1 MAILKSSSVD
11 SDASATIMSFLP
23 EEIDLGDDL
32 LAEIIVRLPLDSVA
46 RSRGVSK
53 NWCAA
58 ISDGYLR
65 RRLPLHM
72 SMICFPDND
81 NDDPFGG
88 GGGSRPVFACAA
100 EGRRLEGRD
109 LGFFPL
115 HERAVVCDG
124 CNGLLLCRDPGT
136 FDFYV
141 VSPVTRS
148 WAAIPRPA
156 KDARLSLLA
165 FDPFGIGTSY
175 PPQQHYHVINF
186 TGWRERGAAV
196 EVFSSATRAWTA
208 HEAEFGGVAAGSLS
222 GASLHCHDG
231 AVYFLASDPDCVVRM
246 DLAAG
251 LACTVLALPDPADGE
266 GRVAH
271 SGGRLHYVCSD
282 GELLRVWALE
292 DVVQPSPATAPRQ
305 QEWRL
310 KHAVRVGEVVEGGND
325 GGEVRFLAMHPE
337 KDAAVYLWSPW
348 KVVEYDLSKREVTG
362 AAWEFGKGARN
373 RVAKTWLVPSSCY
386 LSDGLADGP
395 VAR

>member
-11 SDASATIMSFLP
+11 SDASATITSFLP
-23 EEIDLGDDL
+23 DEVHLGDDL

-53 NWCAA
+53 HWCAA

-65 RRLPLHM
+65 GRLPLHM

-81 NDDPFGG
+81 DPLGG

-100 EGRRLEGRD
+100 EGGRLEGRD

-124 CNGLLLCRDPGT
+124 CNGLLLCRDSGT
-136 FDFYV
+136 LDFYV

-148 WAAIPRPA
+148 WAALPTPA

-165 FDPFGIGTSY
+165 FDPFGTSS
-175 PPQQHYHVINF
+175 PQQHYHVINF

-208 HEAEFGGVAAGSLS
+208 HEAEFGGVPAGSLS

-251 LACTVLALPDPADGE
+251 LACTVLALPEPGAGE

-282 GELLRVWALE
+282 GELLRVWAIE
-292 DVVQPSPATAPRQ
+292 DVHPSSATASR

-310 KHAVRVGEVVEGGND
+310 MHAVRVGDVVEGGD

-337 KDAAVYLWSPW
+337 KDAVVYLWSPW

-362 AAWEFGKGARN
+362 AAWEFDKGARN
-373 RVAKTWLVPSSCY
+373 HVVKTWLVPSSCY
-386 LSDGLADGP
+386 LSDCFADGP